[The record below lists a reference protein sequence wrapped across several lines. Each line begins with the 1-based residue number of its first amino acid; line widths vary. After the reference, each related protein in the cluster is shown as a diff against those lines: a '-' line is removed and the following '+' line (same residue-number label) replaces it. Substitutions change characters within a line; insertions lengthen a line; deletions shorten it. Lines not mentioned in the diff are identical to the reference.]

1 MFKYIIYQTLA
12 INVDIPL
19 SVYEFARG
27 DPAIIPC
34 NFKPKNPVNSVII
47 ISWMAHADVES
58 DPELNIATLYYSE
71 TVPPSLDYGE
81 AYNGRAAL
89 NYSISQGIATL
100 TLNAITSKDSRVY
113 ECKVQIPKDTTGK
126 QVDSTRLVVLVA
138 PSKPIC
144 TIQGKAEFYQNISLA
159 CHSEEGTPTPTYQ
172 WTSYDLTNK
181 SRPNPPKSTDVNGV
195 LSLYNISTE
204 TNGFFIC
211 TSSNKI
217 RSNFCNLTLTVVPS
231 SMNVAPIAGIIGGIV
246 AVLLILLVVVYC
258 CCCRRK
264 QAKHEEYA
272 MGPSEETEY
281 TDKEPHEIVE
291 NKGERMKSNPAMSED
306 TANRRDHYEDRSE
319 QDYDRSRD
327 RYSDRRDDYDDRRE
341 SLDDRRSNRYDDRR
355 NDRYDD
361 YRDQYDEDRD
371 RYDDHRSERHDR
383 YDDRYD
389 DHRDRHN
396 YRDDR
401 SYDRDRPPN
410 VPANK
415 PSRG

>member
-1 MFKYIIYQTLA
+1 MSVLLYVNLCNHKRHVFYFSKEIIYKNVIQCLSSLQYIYLSIYRYIWSICVLQPISLCLSVFHTVIYQTLA

-58 DPELNIATLYYSE
+58 DPEAI
-71 TVPPSLDYGE
+71 PPSLDYDE

-89 NYSISQGIATL
+89 NYSISQGISTL

-264 QAKHEEYA
+264 QAVFGIGILA
-272 MGPSEETEY
+272 
-281 TDKEPHEIVE
+281 
-291 NKGERMKSNPAMSED
+291 
-306 TANRRDHYEDRSE
+306 
-319 QDYDRSRD
+319 Q
-327 RYSDRRDDYDDRRE
+327 
-341 SLDDRRSNRYDDRR
+341 
-355 NDRYDD
+355 
-361 YRDQYDEDRD
+361 
-371 RYDDHRSERHDR
+371 
-383 YDDRYD
+383 
-389 DHRDRHN
+389 
-396 YRDDR
+396 
-401 SYDRDRPPN
+401 
-410 VPANK
+410 
-415 PSRG
+415 